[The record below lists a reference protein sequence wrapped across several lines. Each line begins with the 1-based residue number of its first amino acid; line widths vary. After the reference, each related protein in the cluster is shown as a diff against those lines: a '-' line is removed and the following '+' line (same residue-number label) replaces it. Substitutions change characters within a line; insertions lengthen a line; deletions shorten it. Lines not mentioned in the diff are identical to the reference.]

1 MATVVYTVTQNL
13 AGEILPFNQVYMSLD
28 AAHAAVLDALIEDDL
43 EADAL
48 EWDQEMPDLLIGKL
62 KGDNE
67 GYEFLIKT
75 CELV

>member
-13 AGEILPFNQVYMSLD
+13 AGEILPFNQVYMSLE
-28 AAHAAVLDALIEDDL
+28 AASAAVTEALIEDDF
-43 EADAL
+43 EVGDL
-48 EWDQEMPDLLIGKL
+48 EWDQEMPDLVVGKL

-67 GYEFLIKT
+67 GYEFYIKT